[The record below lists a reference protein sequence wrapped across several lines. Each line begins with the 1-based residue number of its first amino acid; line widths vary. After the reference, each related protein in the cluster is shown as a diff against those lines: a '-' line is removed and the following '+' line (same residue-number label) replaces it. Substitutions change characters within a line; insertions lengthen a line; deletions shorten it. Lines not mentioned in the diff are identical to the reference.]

1 MASVHIK
8 MRGNTCTSIVEISAA
23 FKEDLFAELVS
34 ESFRNY
40 KDVNIN
46 LLSFEKYYFRN
57 GSYAGLT
64 VMFTET
70 VDTQTADITGFGG
83 GEGLF
88 NLSWGANTHFA
99 EEAVRILKRYGFSIE
114 E

>member
-1 MASVHIK
+1 
-8 MRGNTCTSIVEISAA
+8 
-23 FKEDLFAELVS
+23 
-34 ESFRNY
+34 
-40 KDVNIN
+40 
-46 LLSFEKYYFRN
+46 
-57 GSYAGLT
+57 
-64 VMFTET
+64 MFTET